1 MTIEARWISTKENAL
16 EDVLFCFDSDRI
28 ANLAP
33 QLIFPTSSRRNHWF
47 LTYNSQD
54 SHQSSAK
61 CISNL
66 IPISEIP
73 IPICAAWDYWSIILC
88 FRSPLFASGGPL
100 LSIRPP
106 LLLSP
111 VALNTFVALWL
122 SLAQTLIFL
131 ARACADLWPSGPR
144 LRGPLLFR
152 SVLAWIFAL

>member
-1 MTIEARWISTKENAL
+1 MT
-16 EDVLFCFDSDRI
+16 
-28 ANLAP
+28 
-33 QLIFPTSSRRNHWF
+33 
-47 LTYNSQD
+47 
-54 SHQSSAK
+54 SAK

-73 IPICAAWDYWSIILC
+73 IPICAPWDYWSIILC

-122 SLAQTLIFL
+122 SLAQTLIL
-131 ARACADLWPSGPR
+131 PARACADLWPSGPR

-152 SVLAWIFAL
+152 SVLAWIFALQVRASADLCHLVLACVDLILLVYNIVARIPWSTVSSPLNPPDPRFCRP